1 MNASRNLTRY
11 AWISVVA
18 AVLTISLKTAAYA
31 FTGSVGLLSDALES
45 TLNLVTALMVLA
57 VLHLVSRPPDSSH
70 RYGHSKAEYFSSG
83 AEGAFILMAAL
94 GIIATAV
101 PRLLHPQPLENLS
114 LGLALSVSASVINL
128 IVARLLIRVG
138 LASRSIV
145 LEADGRHLMTDV
157 WTSVGVLLGIAAV
170 WVTGWNLLDPLVALG
185 VAANIAFAGLRLIQ
199 RSLFGLMDSSLPPAD
214 ITIIEDSLRSF
225 QERGLHYHA
234 LRTRESGSRR
244 FVSFHVQVPGSWS
257 VQQGHDLLEAVEAE
271 IVRRLPTTTVDT
283 HLAPLEDPRSW
294 DDDHLDRHELVDE
307 GLDP

>member
-1 MNASRNLTRY
+1 MNPSRNLTRY
-11 AWISVVA
+11 AWLSVAA

-31 FTGSVGLLSDALES
+31 LTGSVGLLSDALES
-45 TLNLVTALMVLA
+45 TLNLVTALMALA
-57 VLHLVSRPPDSSH
+57 VLQLVSRPPDSSH
-70 RYGHSKAEYFSSG
+70 RFGHTKAEYFSSG

-114 LGLALSVSASVINL
+114 LGLALSLAASLINL
-128 IVARLLIRVG
+128 VVARLLVRVG
-138 LASRSIV
+138 LTRRSIV

-157 WTSVGVLLGIAAV
+157 WTSVGVLFGIAAV

-185 VAANIAFAGLRLIQ
+185 VAANIAFTGLRLIQ
-199 RSLFGLMDSSLPPAD
+199 RSLFGLMDSSLPAKD
-214 ITIIEDSLRSF
+214 ILTLEEVLKSF
-225 QERGLHYHA
+225 QSRGAHYHA

-244 FVSFHVQVPGSWS
+244 FVSFHVQVPGNWS
-257 VQQGHDLLEAVEAE
+257 VQQGHDLLEVVEAE

-283 HLAPLEDPRSW
+283 HLEPVEDPRSW
-294 DDDHLDRHELVDE
+294 DDDHLDRRGLPEE

>member
-1 MNASRNLTRY
+1 MSASRNLTRY
-11 AWISVVA
+11 AWMSVVA

-31 FTGSVGLLSDALES
+31 LTGSVGLLSDALES

-57 VLHLVSRPPDSSH
+57 VLQLVSRPPDSSH

-128 IVARLLIRVG
+128 FVARLLMRVG
-138 LASRSIV
+138 LANRSIV

-170 WVTGWNLLDPLVALG
+170 WVTRWNLLDPLVALG

-199 RSLFGLMDSSLPPAD
+199 RSLSGLMDSSLPPAD
-214 ITIIEDSLRSF
+214 IGIIEEVLKSF

-257 VQQGHDLLEAVEAE
+257 VQQGHDLLESVEAE

-283 HLAPLEDPRSW
+283 HLEPLEDPRSW